1 MSSVGRSAI
10 SRGAIAS
17 ACRAS
22 DWFPRALCRVDD
34 EYTYSRWG
42 AEVLV
47 TGIGEIFG
55 DSRSPDGRLLLRRGG
70 RRVSRAAPAQVG
82 RPQRSV
88 HPGPDGVAGRALV
101 AKGDPLGDHQ
111 IPPVSRQRCLS
122 CLGGPETCRLL
133 GIFAWKRAPLG
144 PLCRGAVVAEPRIP
158 PWRPVVLPEPVG

>member
-82 RPQRSV
+82 RP
-88 HPGPDGVAGRALV
+88 
-101 AKGDPLGDHQ
+101 
-111 IPPVSRQRCLS
+111 
-122 CLGGPETCRLL
+122 
-133 GIFAWKRAPLG
+133 
-144 PLCRGAVVAEPRIP
+144 
-158 PWRPVVLPEPVG
+158 